1 MRWSHKTSQH
11 LITGT
16 QSAGVNK
23 SAPRVNYYEIPS
35 FPPTLLTSE
44 TVVHSSQLAEVELSF
59 LSWLQVGMEHTH
71 KVRPHPLPQLRLDLH
86 TSLKDVTTEVH
97 DVVRGKGLAREV
109 GSNIK
114 EEKLT
119 L

>member
-1 MRWSHKTSQH
+1 MRTKKCTTCQ
-11 LITGT
+11 LLC
-16 QSAGVNK
+16 
-23 SAPRVNYYEIPS
+23 

-44 TVVHSSQLAEVELSF
+44 AVVHPSQLVEVELSL
-59 LSWLQVGMEHTH
+59 LSGLQVGMEHTH

-109 GSNIK
+109 GGNIE

>member
-1 MRWSHKTSQH
+1 
-11 LITGT
+11 
-16 QSAGVNK
+16 
-23 SAPRVNYYEIPS
+23 
-35 FPPTLLTSE
+35 
-44 TVVHSSQLAEVELSF
+44 
-59 LSWLQVGMEHTH
+59 MEHTH

-109 GSNIK
+109 GGNIE